1 MKTSIHKEIIET
13 ACASLDD
20 GYGKIA
26 NDWLHTSQGFG
37 VEGHTWLVNMQVHI
51 DAFALFRPENHFDKC
66 QITEG
71 LVFFRSEWRF
81 LEEVF
86 DRWDHVNNNLNGA
99 KVHNYGSQLRMDFA
113 LRTLSSL
120 AHVLHSVSDFYS
132 RTNWVE
138 QAKGEIETFD
148 FLNVKAKKGR
158 FKTPAG
164 TDLHSGAFSFMDM
177 LFGYPLHSHCDMNKD
192 NRPFNR
198 GQEVIET
205 GSFKG
210 KTMNDLAKADAIR
223 SSIQILEEFGKLVGS
238 RTAGN

>member
-1 MKTSIHKEIIET
+1 MKISIHKEIIET
-13 ACASLDD
+13 ACTSLDD

-37 VEGHTWLVNMQVHI
+37 VAGHTWLVNMQVHI
-51 DAFALFRPENHFDKC
+51 DAFALFRPEKHFDNC
-66 QITEG
+66 QIKDG
-71 LVFFRSEWRF
+71 LQFFRSEWRF
-81 LEEVF
+81 LKEVF
-86 DRWDHVNNNLNGA
+86 DRWNHVNKNLNGA
-99 KVHNYGSQLRMDFA
+99 KGHNYGFQLRMDFA

-132 RTNWVE
+132 HTNWVKE
-138 QAKGEIETFD
+138 SKGEIETFD

-164 TDLHSGAFSFMDM
+164 TNLYSGTFSFIDM
-177 LFGYPLHSHCDMNKD
+177 LFEYPYHLHCVMNED
-192 NRPFNR
+192 NGPSNR

-210 KTMNDLAKADAIR
+210 KTMYDLAKADAIC
-223 SSIQILEEFGKLVGS
+223 SSKQILEEFGKLVDS